1 MALISQRQYNLFFL
15 ITLLSLLILS
25 LVLPIA
31 ANPSAKS
38 YIVYMGRS
46 TKEQGDIEDAKLS
59 HLTLLSSVIPS
70 EESER
75 LFLKHIY
82 HHSFKGFSAMLT
94 EEEASLLSERDE
106 ILSIFPDTE
115 LNLHTTR
122 SWDFLESS
130 SGMARVQRLY
140 PNGSNDV
147 IIGVIDSGIWP
158 ESSSFNDVGF
168 SEVPSRWK
176 GTCMQGN
183 DFKKSDCNR
192 KLIGA
197 RYYDLTLPGSN
208 NTSKSKLAGSPR
220 DETGHGTHVASI
232 AVGNPIDNANYQ
244 GLARGLARG
253 GFPSSRFASYKV
265 CSAVVCLSSAF
276 LKAIDDAVEDGVD
289 IISISLGAVEQA
301 NPLSDP
307 IAIGSLH
314 AVQAGILVICSG
326 GNDGPIPYT
335 IGNTAPW
342 IFTIAASTIDRSY
355 STNIVL
361 GNKKVIRGV
370 GFIGA
375 TGSPNKAYP
384 LVSGRDAAIN
394 SSSVEAARN
403 CAPGSLDSDKVSG
416 KIILCIE
423 DKGFQNITR
432 GSKMGTAYISAA
444 NGIILVDKAT
454 HNSVM
459 MDSDLTF
466 SQVDK
471 NGAAQILGYMKSTKN
486 ATATILPPVDILKFK
501 PAPMIGDLSSR
512 GPGNLTEGI
521 LKPDLAAPGVGILA
535 SFPPSDDIN
544 GGFTMGKP
552 TEFSILSGTS
562 MACPHVSGAAA
573 YMKSVRPKWT
583 PSMIRSAFMTT
594 ATITNNAGRPIMT
607 ETDAFASPH
616 EMGAGQ
622 VNPNGALHPG
632 LVYETNKTDYLKYL
646 CYFGYQ
652 TKVVRSLFDPKFTC
666 PTDSSEDLI
675 SDINYPSISIAKLQ
689 SARTITRTVTNVG
702 DKNSMYYA
710 KIASPDD
717 LVVRVSPSKLVF
729 SENYRKASFKVS
741 FDGKGATTKG
751 YKFGSVTWSDGTHLV
766 RTVFAVNVI

>member
-1 MALISQRQYNLFFL
+1 MALLFQQHNLFFL
-15 ITLLSLLILS
+15 STLLSLFTLT

-46 TKEQGDIEDAKLS
+46 TKEQGDIEDAELS
-59 HLTLLSSVIPS
+59 HLTLLSSVIPR

-75 LFLKHIY
+75 LFVKHIY

-94 EEEASLLSERDE
+94 EEEVSLLSESDE

-115 LNLHTTR
+115 LDLHTTR

-130 SGMARVQRLY
+130 SGMARIQRLY

-158 ESSSFNDVGF
+158 ESPSFNDDGF

-176 GTCMQGN
+176 GTCMEGN

-197 RYYDLTLPGSN
+197 RYYDLTIPSST
-208 NTSKSKLAGSPR
+208 NTTNSKPAGSPR

-232 AVGNPIDNANYQ
+232 AVGNPVPNANYQ
-244 GLARGLARG
+244 GLARGLAKG

-265 CSAVVCLSSAF
+265 CSAETCLSSAF
-276 LKAIDDAVEDGVD
+276 LKAIDDAIEDGVD
-289 IISISLGAVEQA
+289 IISISLGVKVHAQVLA
-301 NPLSDP
+301 DP

-314 AVQAGILVICSG
+314 AVQAGVLVICAG
-326 GNDGPIPYT
+326 GNDGPSPYT
-335 IGNTAPW
+335 VVNTAPW
-342 IFTIAASTIDRSY
+342 IFTIAASTIDRTF

-361 GNKKVIRGV
+361 GNKKVIQGV
-370 GFIGA
+370 GFISTNA
-375 TGSPNKAYP
+375 APSKAYP

-394 SSSVEAARN
+394 SSSVKAARN
-403 CAPGSLDSDKVSG
+403 CAPKSLDSEKVSE
-416 KIILCIE
+416 KIILCID
-423 DKGFQNITR
+423 DKGFRNITR
-432 GSKMGTAYISAA
+432 DSKIATAMISGAK
-444 NGIILVDKAT
+444 GIIFVDKAT
-454 HNSVM
+454 QYSVL
-459 MDSDLTF
+459 MDAELTY
-466 SQVDK
+466 SQVD
-471 NGAAQILGYMKSTKN
+471 NSAAAQILNYMKLTKN
-486 ATATILPPVDILKFK
+486 ATATILPPVDMLNFK
-501 PAPMIGDLSSR
+501 PAPIIGDLSSR
-512 GPGNLTEGI
+512 GPGNLTQGI
-521 LKPDLAAPGVGILA
+521 LKPDLAAPGVDILA
-535 SFPPSDDIN
+535 AWPPIDDIN

-552 TEFSILSGTS
+552 TEFAVKSGTS

-594 ATITNNAGRPIMT
+594 ATITNNAGRPIMN
-607 ETDAFASPH
+607 EKEAFASPH

-622 VNPNGALHPG
+622 LNPNSALHPG
-632 LVYETNKTDYLKYL
+632 LVYETNTTDYLKYL

-652 TKVVRSLFDPKFTC
+652 TKLVRSMFDEKFTC

-689 SARTITRTVTNVG
+689 SARTIRRTVTNVG
-702 DKNSMYYA
+702 NKNSTYYA
-710 KIASPDD
+710 KVDSPDD

-729 SENYRKASFKVS
+729 SQNYSKASFEVS

-751 YKFGSVTWSDGTHLV
+751 YKFGSVTWSDGRHLV
-766 RTVFAVNVI
+766 RMVFAVNVI

>member
-1 MALISQRQYNLFFL
+1 MALLFQQHYLFFL

-25 LVLPIA
+25 LVQPIS

-46 TKEQGDIEDAKLS
+46 TKELGDIEAAKLS

-70 EESER
+70 GESER

-94 EEEASLLSERDE
+94 EEEASSLSERDE

-115 LNLHTTR
+115 LGLHTTR

-130 SGMARVQRLY
+130 SGMARIQRLY
-140 PNGSNDV
+140 PNGSNNV

-158 ESSSFNDVGF
+158 ESPSFNDAGF
-168 SEVPSRWK
+168 GEVPSRWK
-176 GTCMQGN
+176 GTCMEGN

-197 RYYDLTLPGSN
+197 RHYDLTLPGSK

-232 AVGNPIDNANYQ
+232 AVGNPIANANYQ

-276 LKAIDDAVEDGVD
+276 LKAIDDAIEDGVD
-289 IISISLGAVEQA
+289 IISISLGAVEKA

-314 AVQAGILVICSG
+314 AVQAGIMVICSG

-335 IGNTAPW
+335 VGNTAPW

-375 TGSPNKAYP
+375 IGSPDKAYP
-384 LVSGRDAAIN
+384 LVFGGDAAIN

-403 CAPGSLDSDKVSG
+403 CAPSSLDSDKVSG

-459 MDSDLTF
+459 MDAELTF

-471 NGAAQILGYMKSTKN
+471 NAAAQILTYMKSTKN

-535 SFPPSDDIN
+535 SFPPADDIN
-544 GGFTMGKP
+544 GDFTMGKP
-552 TEFSILSGTS
+552 TEFSIQSGTS
-562 MACPHVSGAAA
+562 MACPHVS
-573 YMKSVRPKWT
+573 
-583 PSMIRSAFMTT
+583 

-632 LVYETNKTDYLKYL
+632 LVYETNTTDYLKYL

-652 TKVVRSLFDPKFTC
+652 TKVVRSLFNKKFTC
-666 PTDSSEDLI
+666 PADSSEDLI
-675 SDINYPSISIAKLQ
+675 SDINYPSISIAKLKG
-689 SARTITRTVTNVG
+689 ARTITRTVTNVG
-702 DKNSMYYA
+702 NNNSTYYA
-710 KIASPDD
+710 KVDSPDD
-717 LVVRVSPSKLVF
+717 LVVRVSPGKLIF

-751 YKFGSVTWSDGTHLV
+751 YKFGSVTWSDERHLV
-766 RTVFAVNVI
+766 RMVFAVNVI